1 MYIKDKQLVLLVEDE
16 LSMAKMIQQYLKSE
30 PFTIHHVDN
39 GQDAILFIEECL
51 PQIIL
56 LDLKL
61 PDMDGMDILKLINE
75 KQFPT
80 SVIIITAY
88 GSIDV
93 AVHAV
98 HLGALDFIEKP
109 FSGDRLLVTLRN
121 ALERQGLKEIVNEL
135 KDTSRSRFCGF
146 IGRSAKMQTVYTTI
160 ENAAPSKATVFII
173 GESGTGKELAAQ
185 AIHQLS
191 PRNKAPFIPLN
202 CAALPKDLVESE
214 VFGHVKG
221 SFTGAIKDREGA
233 VSRADHGTLFLDE
246 IGEMNVEIQAKLL
259 RFLQSGQYQRVGS
272 NYLDTVDVRII
283 CATNRDPMKQ
293 VKEGSFREDLYYR
306 LNVIPLQL
314 PPLRDRDNDVITI
327 ARRFL
332 VDFSKEEG
340 KDFTQF
346 SAEVEQLFRA
356 YTWPGN
362 IRELQNILRNIVVM
376 NSGGELNKNML
387 PKELLSGLQNNQDS
401 ILQSGKQITY
411 DEIISNES
419 SLSGEIKPLWQVEK
433 EAIESAIAQCD
444 GNVPKAA
451 AILDVSPSTIYRK
464 RQAWENS

>member
-1 MYIKDKQLVLLVEDE
+1 
-16 LSMAKMIQQYLKSE
+16 
-30 PFTIHHVDN
+30 
-39 GQDAILFIEECL
+39 
-51 PQIIL
+51 
-56 LDLKL
+56 
-61 PDMDGMDILKLINE
+61 
-75 KQFPT
+75 
-80 SVIIITAY
+80 
-88 GSIDV
+88 
-93 AVHAV
+93 
-98 HLGALDFIEKP
+98 
-109 FSGDRLLVTLRN
+109 
-121 ALERQGLKEIVNEL
+121 
-135 KDTSRSRFCGF
+135 
-146 IGRSAKMQTVYTTI
+146 
-160 ENAAPSKATVFII
+160 
-173 GESGTGKELAAQ
+173 
-185 AIHQLS
+185 
-191 PRNKAPFIPLN
+191 
-202 CAALPKDLVESE
+202 
-214 VFGHVKG
+214 
-221 SFTGAIKDREGA
+221 
-233 VSRADHGTLFLDE
+233 
-246 IGEMNVEIQAKLL
+246 MNVEIQAKLL